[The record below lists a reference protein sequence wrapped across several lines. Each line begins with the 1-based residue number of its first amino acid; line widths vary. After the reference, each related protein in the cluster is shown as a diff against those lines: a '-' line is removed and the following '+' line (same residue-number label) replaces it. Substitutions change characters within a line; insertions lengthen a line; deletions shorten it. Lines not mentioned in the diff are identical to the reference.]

1 MAKSPKLVGIYCSS
15 QWIMGFFFPQ
25 DVSEACLQ
33 CAECTEAEAAE
44 VIEGLQLTG
53 SWVSWQNPSFW
64 ETVLGGCLRPGSA
77 IGSQV
82 FSDQWVISP

>member
-1 MAKSPKLVGIYCSS
+1 MEHGIA
-15 QWIMGFFFPQ
+15 WFQ

-53 SWVSWQNPSFW
+53 SWVSWPDLG
-64 ETVLGGCLRPGSA
+64 ETQVAERLLGMSLAWKCDRITGFFGSV
-77 IGSQV
+77 G
-82 FSDQWVISP
+82 

>member
-1 MAKSPKLVGIYCSS
+1 MAKSRKLVGIFCSS
-15 QWIMGFFFPQ
+15 QWIMGFFSPQ

-64 ETVLGGCLRPGSA
+64 ETARGLSSAWKCDRITGFFGSV
-77 IGSQV
+77 G
-82 FSDQWVISP
+82 

>member
-1 MAKSPKLVGIYCSS
+1 
-15 QWIMGFFFPQ
+15 MGLLGSQ

-53 SWVSWQNPSFW
+53 SWVSWLVDLG
-64 ETVLGGCLRPGSA
+64 ETQVAERLLGMSLAWKCDRITGFFGSV
-77 IGSQV
+77 G
-82 FSDQWVISP
+82 